1 MHIAF
6 GYLERSGELRNPE
19 IAAVTMLD
27 TIEALIR
34 NGEQRQ
40 LMLANRA
47 IEAYQK
53 YLAALPTSTTVPN
66 KLDEQINDG
75 RARPHPPL

>member
-1 MHIAF
+1 MNAPISCVVSNAIHIAF
-6 GYLERSGELRNPE
+6 GYLERSGELRSPE
-19 IAAVTMLD
+19 VAATVMLD

-34 NGEQRQ
+34 RGERRQ

-53 YLAALPTSTTVPN
+53 YRAEQQTITIVPTRV
-66 KLDEQINDG
+66 DG
-75 RARPHPPL
+75 

>member
-1 MHIAF
+1 MNAPISCLVSNAIHIAF

-19 IAAVTMLD
+19 IAAEIMLD

-34 NGEQRQ
+34 RGERRQ

-47 IEAYQK
+47 IEAYQR
-53 YLAALPTSTTVPN
+53 YRAEQRTITVVA
-66 KLDEQINDG
+66 DMSD
-75 RARPHPPL
+75 R